1 MKNLVCAELYSFFK
15 RKSVI
20 LFLLGTIILGLF
32 GILYVTKLIENPLS
46 LDQYFT
52 FIYSHFYIVSMVL
65 ITFLALLV
73 FHDEYENKTM
83 KNNIFQGFSIM
94 KILISKYIVSI
105 FIECIFLFI
114 LTIFI
119 ILGGIELGANKGA
132 TLSFIKIVV
141 MIIPTFFV
149 YTFLIE
155 SCLFATK
162 KVLIGL
168 ILAYVIDQIVKLS
181 LILVVATGN
190 STLIFL
196 LQQTPVFVFQN
207 LRVDNF
213 SIYLTISCILWEILY
228 LIVSSIL
235 KRMELTGL

>member
-20 LFLLGTIILGLF
+20 LFLLSTITLGLF

-65 ITFLALLV
+65 ITFLSLLV

-105 FIECIFLFI
+105 LIECIFLFI
-114 LTIFI
+114 FTTFI
-119 ILGGIELGANKGA
+119 IVGGIELGANKGT

-155 SCLFATK
+155 SCLFTTK

-168 ILAYVIDQIVKLS
+168 ILAYLIDQIVKVG
-181 LILVVATGN
+181 LILVIATSN
-190 STLIFL
+190 SSLSFL

-207 LRVDNF
+207 LKVDNF
-213 SIYLTISCILWEILY
+213 LIYLTISCMVWVILY
-228 LIVSSIL
+228 LIVNNIL

>member
-114 LTIFI
+114 FTIFI
-119 ILGGIELGANKGA
+119 ILGGIELGANKGV

-141 MIIPTFFV
+141 MIFPTFFV

>member
-1 MKNLVCAELYSFFK
+1 MKNLVCAELYNFFK

-73 FHDEYENKTM
+73 FHDEHENKTM

-114 LTIFI
+114 FTIFI

-141 MIIPTFFV
+141 MIFPTFFV